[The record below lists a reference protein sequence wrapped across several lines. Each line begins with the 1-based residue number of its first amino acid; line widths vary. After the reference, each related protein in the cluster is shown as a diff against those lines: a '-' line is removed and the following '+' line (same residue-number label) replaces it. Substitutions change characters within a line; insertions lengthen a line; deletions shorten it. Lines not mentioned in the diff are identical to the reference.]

1 MCKFLYIFDGVIL
14 YVFLSSEIRNS
25 ETPLSFQL
33 IVKTVNVFSILIVH
47 AQYYLSI
54 LIRRK
59 IFVEMFFAFLFAE
72 RTFFWSLLQQDLSD
86 H

>member
-1 MCKFLYIFDGVIL
+1 M
-14 YVFLSSEIRNS
+14 VFLSSEIRNS

-33 IVKTVNVFSILIVH
+33 IVKTVNVFNSYRSRTILPFDSYQKKNIC
-47 AQYYLSI
+47 S
-54 LIRRK
+54 K
-59 IFVEMFFAFLFAE
+59 CFFAFLFAAE